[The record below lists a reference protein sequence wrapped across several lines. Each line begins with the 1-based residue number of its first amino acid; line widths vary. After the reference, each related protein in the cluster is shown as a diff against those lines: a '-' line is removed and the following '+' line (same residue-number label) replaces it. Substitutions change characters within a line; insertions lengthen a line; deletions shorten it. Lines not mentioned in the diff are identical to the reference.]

1 MYLLTR
7 AMLVADP
14 MMHVKSEHHLK
25 DLDDEDDLE
34 DEDDKGNMM
43 GAHHHHHHHMLH
55 HHHHHHSMMLK
66 DEMKDCGVP
75 IPATKPKI
83 WSLADTAACK
93 TPPPSSLHNQQPWCN
108 PGNANAGMNMSINGF
123 ALPTSSMSNPSS
135 GAPSSSYS
143 RYSGF
148 FGNPYSNSM
157 GHSQG
162 HSNSSNCGPVGASGF
177 SEVQTD
183 TPPQT
188 PPNMKV
194 PNNVI
199 TGAGSQQPC
208 FPPQSVVSPNT
219 HPQSAG
225 YSNTVQ
231 SHNPSNNNN
240 NTYSNNNNV
249 FTQSPQKDRSES
261 LSYHQHASNTNNPAA
276 GAAPS
281 NTDSTAFK
289 PFYKR

>member
-1 MYLLTR
+1 MYLTLTDTCHV
-7 AMLVADP
+7 LVADP
-14 MMHVKSEHHLK
+14 MMHVKSEHHMK
-25 DLDDEDDLE
+25 DLQDEEEELEEEEDDER
-34 DEDDKGNMM
+34 KGNMM
-43 GAHHHHHHHMLH
+43 GPHHHHHHHMLH
-55 HHHHHHSMMLK
+55 HHHHHHNMMLK
-66 DEMKDCGVP
+66 DEMKGDCGVP

-108 PGNANAGMNMSINGF
+108 PANANPSGMNMSINGF
-123 ALPTSSMSNPSS
+123 ALPTSSMSPSS
-135 GAPSSSYS
+135 GAPSSYS

-157 GHSQG
+157 GHPQG
-162 HSNSSNCGPVGASGF
+162 HSNTSNCGPVGASGF
-177 SEVQTD
+177 AEVQTD

-199 TGAGSQQPC
+199 AGSQQTSC
-208 FPPQSVVSPNT
+208 FPSQSSG
-219 HPQSAG
+219 G
-225 YSNTVQ
+225 YSNNVQ
-231 SHNPSNNNN
+231 SHNPSNNN
-240 NTYSNNNNV
+240 TYSTNNNV
-249 FTQSPQKDRSES
+249 FTQSPQKDRPDS
-261 LSYHQHASNTNNPAA
+261 LSYHQHPSNNNNTTTG
-276 GAAPS
+276 GAPPS

>member
-1 MYLLTR
+1 
-7 AMLVADP
+7 MLVADP

-25 DLDDEDDLE
+25 DLQDEE
-34 DEDDKGNMM
+34 DELEEEDERKSNMM
-43 GAHHHHHHHMLH
+43 GSHHHHHHHMLH
-55 HHHHHHSMMLK
+55 HHHHHHNMMLK
-66 DEMKDCGVP
+66 DEMKVDCGVP

-108 PGNANAGMNMSINGF
+108 PGNPANPGMNMSINGF
-123 ALPTSSMSNPSS
+123 ALPASSMSPSS
-135 GAPSSSYS
+135 GAPSSYS

-162 HSNSSNCGPVGASGF
+162 HSNSNCGPVGGSGF

-199 TGAGSQQPC
+199 AGSQQPSC
-208 FPPQSVVSPNT
+208 FPSQSVVSPNN
-219 HPQSAG
+219 HPQASGG
-225 YSNTVQ
+225 YSNNVQ

-240 NTYSNNNNV
+240 TYNNNNNV

-261 LSYHQHASNTNNPAA
+261 LSYHQHPSNSNNNPSA
-276 GAAPS
+276 GAPPS

>member
-1 MYLLTR
+1 
-7 AMLVADP
+7 
-14 MMHVKSEHHLK
+14 MMHGVKSEHHLK
-25 DLDDEDDLE
+25 DLDEEDDLE
-34 DEDDKGNMM
+34 DEDERKGNVMM
-43 GAHHHHHHHMLH
+43 GPHHHHHHHMLH
-55 HHHHHHSMMLK
+55 HHHHHHNMMLK
-66 DEMKDCGVP
+66 DDMKGDCGVP

-93 TPPPSSLHNQQPWCN
+93 TPPPSSLHNQQAWGN
-108 PGNANAGMNMSINGF
+108 PGNAAGMNMSMNGF
-123 ALPTSSMSNPSS
+123 ALPTSSMSPSS
-135 GAPSSSYS
+135 GAPSSYS

-157 GHSQG
+157 GHPQG
-162 HSNSSNCGPVGASGF
+162 HSNSSNCGPVSASGF

-199 TGAGSQQPC
+199 AGSQQQSSC

-219 HPQSAG
+219 HPQSQGSAG
-225 YSNTVQ
+225 YSNNIQ

-249 FTQSPQKDRSES
+249 FNQSPQKDRSDS
-261 LSYHQHASNTNNPAA
+261 LPYHQHPSNTNNPAVA